1 MPFNLTFDPQ
11 QLSGVLIA
19 VVSVLAAIFT
29 ALWISLVIWTFRD
42 MRARSRDVFAQ
53 VLAALT
59 VAVLS
64 IPGFIVYL
72 ILRPRETLAE
82 QYERA
87 LEEEALLQ
95 EIENRQ
101 VCPGCGHAVKERW
114 RLCPYCHTR
123 LKKTCDNCG
132 ELLDLPWKVC
142 PYCEH
147 SLVEDIVRPR
157 RSRSTAGYRSVFDE
171 VLEPE
176 PSFDDLDAVFED
188 EQAEDEPSLLD

>member
-1 MPFNLTFDPQ
+1 MPFNLTLDLQ
-11 QLSGVLIA
+11 QLSGVAIA
-19 VVSVLAAIFT
+19 VASVLAAIFT
-29 ALWISLVIWTFRD
+29 ALWISLIIWTFRD

-53 VLAALT
+53 ILAALT
-59 VAVLS
+59 VGVLN

-101 VCPGCGHAVKERW
+101 VCPGCGHATQDRW
-114 RLCPYCHTR
+114 RLCPYCHTK
-123 LKKTCDNCG
+123 LKKTCEHCG

-142 PYCEH
+142 PYCEQ
-147 SLVEDIVRPR
+147 SQIEEAARPR
-157 RSRSTAGYRSVFDE
+157 RVRA
-171 VLEPE
+171 PE
-176 PSFDDLDAVFED
+176 PYHSPFDDVLAPVPPADDD
-188 EQAEDEPSLLD
+188 EFLEIPPSEDEPSLVD

>member
-1 MPFNLTFDPQ
+1 MPSNLLVDFQ
-11 QLSGVLIA
+11 RLSGVLLA
-19 VVSVLAAIFT
+19 VVAVVAAAGT
-29 ALWISLVIWTFRD
+29 AIWISLIIWAYRD

-53 VLAALT
+53 VLAAL
-59 VAVLS
+59 VVGFLN

-95 EIENRQ
+95 DIEEKK
-101 VCPGCGHAVKERW
+101 VCPGCGHPTREDW

-123 LKKTCDNCG
+123 LKKPCENCM
-132 ELLDLPWKVC
+132 ELLDLPWSIC

-147 SLVEDIVRPR
+147 QQPERPTSAR
-157 RSRSTAGYRSVFDE
+157 RAARSESVPYDPTPYPDTSSYLDE
-171 VLEPE
+171 
-176 PSFDDLDAVFED
+176 SG
-188 EQAEDEPSLLD
+188 Q